1 MKLAVIYIMELF
13 PCYGRE
19 LCLVG
24 GGHMLVSEQETVNY
38 PSVEVKKL
46 SLAGTFLDQ
55 KLCFDCRKKSHN
67 IFPLLSCGSE
77 LLHRF
82 AFSFF
87 CKI

>member
-19 LCLVG
+19 LCLLG

-46 SLAGTFLDQ
+46 SMAGTF
-55 KLCFDCRKKSHN
+55 FG
-67 IFPLLSCGSE
+67 P
-77 LLHRF
+77 
-82 AFSFF
+82 
-87 CKI
+87 KIML

>member
-1 MKLAVIYIMELF
+1 MKLAVSYIMESF
-13 PCYGRE
+13 PCFGRDRWR
-19 LCLVG
+19 
-24 GGHMLVSEQETVNY
+24 GGHMMVSEQGTVNY
-38 PSVEVKKL
+38 PVVEVKKT

>member
-1 MKLAVIYIMELF
+1 MKLAVSYIMELF

-19 LCLVG
+19 RG
-24 GGHMLVSEQETVNY
+24 QMIVSEQGTVNY
-38 PSVEVKKL
+38 LAVEVKKKL

-55 KLCFDCRKKSHN
+55 KLCFDCRKNSH

-82 AFSFF
+82 AFSFC

>member
-24 GGHMLVSEQETVNY
+24 GGHKLVSEQETVNY

-55 KLCFDCRKKSHN
+55 KLCFDCRKNSH

-82 AFSFF
+82 VLSSFV
-87 CKI
+87 K